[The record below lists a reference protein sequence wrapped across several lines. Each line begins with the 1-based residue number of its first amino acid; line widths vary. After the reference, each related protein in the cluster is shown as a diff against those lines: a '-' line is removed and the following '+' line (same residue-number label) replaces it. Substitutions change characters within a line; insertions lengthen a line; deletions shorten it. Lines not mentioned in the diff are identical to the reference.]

1 MESAIIFKSLIVLI
15 SAMLGSSVIFFVHLD
30 HKKLCRLISFSAG
43 ALLGAAIFTLLP
55 ESFAD
60 LSIFEIILSGF
71 SGYFLFWFISRYFA
85 HVCPACSASHFDERT
100 TKKFSEI
107 VLTLLVALSIH
118 SFLDGVAIATGGGNL
133 KIQDNSVFIAIA
145 VHKFPEGLALAA
157 LMFSSD
163 YTKGKIIGYVFLVEF
178 VTVIGAAAGLYVF
191 ESGIS
196 PLIMGIIMAHIAGGF
211 VYLAMHAVMGEMLK
225 NHRSLV
231 ITFFS
236 LGLLLIFSVRIFF
249 GSF

>member
-1 MESAIIFKSLIVLI
+1 MESAILIKSLIVLI

-43 ALLGAAIFTLLP
+43 ALLGAAVFTLLP

-60 LSIFEIILSGF
+60 LSIYEILLSGF

-85 HVCPACSASHFDERT
+85 HVCPACSASHFDEQT

-107 VLTLLVALSIH
+107 VLTLLIALSIH
-118 SFLDGVAIATGGGNL
+118 SFLDGVAIATGGGTL
-133 KIQDNSVFIAIA
+133 TVHDNSVFIAIA

-157 LMFSSD
+157 LMFSAD
-163 YTKGKIIGYVFLVEF
+163 YVKSKIFGYVFLVEF
-178 VTVIGAAAGLYVF
+178 VTVMGAAAGLYIF

-211 VYLAMHAVMGEMLK
+211 VFLALHAVLGEMLK
-225 NHRSLV
+225 HHKTLV
-231 ITFFS
+231 VMFFS
-236 LGLLLIFSVRIFF
+236 LGMLLIFTVRIFF